1 MATTEDRTEFLFSYG
16 TLRLEPV
23 QRATF
28 GRTLDGQP
36 DQLPGYT
43 LTLLEIQDPAVIAT
57 SGMTHHPILVR
68 SGRPQDLVDGTVFA
82 ITPAELLHADAYEV
96 ADYQRQRVTLA
107 SGLAAWV
114 YVDARSAEIG

>member
-1 MATTEDRTEFLFSYG
+1 MAPPADRTELLFSYG

-23 QRATF
+23 QQATF
-28 GRTLDGQP
+28 GRALDGEP

-43 LTLLEIQDPAVIAT
+43 LTLLEIRDPEVVGI
-57 SGMTHHPILVR
+57 SGMTHHPLLVP

-82 ITPAELLHADAYEV
+82 ITPAELAHADAYEV
-96 ADYQRQRVTLA
+96 ADYRRERVTLA

-114 YVDARSAEIG
+114 YVDARQIMIA

>member
-1 MATTEDRTEFLFSYG
+1 MTTADRTEWLFSYG

-43 LTLLEIQDPAVIAT
+43 LTLLEIQDPAVVGV
-57 SGMTHHPILVR
+57 SGMTHHPMLVC
-68 SGRPQDLVDGTVFA
+68 SGRRDDLVDGTVFA
-82 ITPAELLHADAYEV
+82 ITPAELLQADAYEV

-114 YVDARSAEIG
+114 YVDARSIQVA